1 MSAVIF
7 IIFNGYGWSYTVTT
21 CLTLVSFFT
30 FSSSETTFALVSFF
44 TFSSSETAFALVS
57 LFTFS
62 TLGSLSTSL
71 TAFSLVSFF
80 TFGSIFNSNF
90 LNKFVYALSINTVS
104 IVIKIESEVI
114 CITNFIL
121 INTWLYCID

>member
-21 CLTLVSFFT
+21 CLTLRSSQAAFALDSFFT
-30 FSSSETTFALVSFF
+30 FST
-44 TFSSSETAFALVS
+44 
-57 LFTFS
+57 
-62 TLGSLSTSL
+62 
-71 TAFSLVSFF
+71 
-80 TFGSIFNSNF
+80 IFNSNF

-114 CITNFIL
+114 CITDFIL
-121 INTWLYCID
+121 INTWFYCID